1 MRISPICGAAAG
13 IALLGASLAIAA
25 PPALEGYRDQRA
37 LRTAVRNLAK
47 SKVVSCI
54 TLGRTFGGQ
63 EVSLLTVGT
72 GTVDKKPALLIV
84 GGIDPARPVDCE
96 VVLRVVEQ
104 LASKATTDPEVCR
117 LLDRVT
123 VYGIVQAAPDGSEAL
138 FEKPLRQRHV
148 NARPIDDDTDG
159 RTDEDGPDDL
169 NGDGLI
175 TIMRVEDA
183 DGPYIAHPK
192 DDRVMIEADLEKG
205 ERGRYQ
211 IYVEGK
217 DNDGDGKLNEDP
229 PGGVAFD
236 RNFTFD
242 YPYFQPGAGSHQVS
256 EIETRAI
263 ADFCYD
269 HPNIVMVWT
278 VCGRDNLLHPW
289 KPGESAA
296 EEEQEGEEERDEIK
310 TTLLAEDAPYFNEI
324 AEAYS
329 EIAGDIKPPELPG
342 GKGAF
347 LEWAYFHY
355 GRWSLATRP
364 WCIPSEANE
373 EEGSDEAEEDDGDD
387 SRGLDDLNAL
397 AWFKQ
402 QGMEGYVPWQPIQHP
417 DLEGQ
422 KVEIGGFKPFL
433 RDNPPAELLD
443 GLAETQSKF
452 LVELLGMLPRVEL
465 AEVKVEPL
473 GAGVWRVTAVVVNEG
488 KLPTA
493 SEMGRLSRQPQRL
506 QVELKL
512 PPRASLVTG
521 HARRSLAPLAGEGGR
536 AEEKWLVRVD
546 SDKSPAFSVRAWS
559 PMAGT
564 ATGQAQEK

>member
-1 MRISPICGAAAG
+1 MVFLA
-13 IALLGASLAIAA
+13 ASLAIAA
-25 PPALEGYRDQRA
+25 PPALEGYSNSA
-37 LRTAVRNLAK
+37 SLRGRTHNLAK
-47 SKVVSCI
+47 SKIVSCT
-54 TLGRTFGGQ
+54 TLARTLGGQ

-72 GTVDKKPALLIV
+72 GAVEKKPALLIV
-84 GGIDPARPVDCE
+84 GGIDPARPVDGE
-96 VVLRVVEQ
+96 VLLRVVEQ
-104 LASKATTDPEVCR
+104 LVGQATTDPDIRR

-123 VYGIVQAAPDGSEAL
+123 VYGIVQAAPDGSETF
-138 FEKPLRQRHV
+138 FERPLRQRHV

-175 TIMRVEDA
+175 TVMRVEDA

-192 DDRVMIEADLEKG
+192 DDRVMVKADLEKG
-205 ERGRYQ
+205 VRGRYQ

-242 YPYFQPGAGSHQVS
+242 YPYFQPGAGPHQVS

-269 HPNIVMVWT
+269 HPNIVVVWT

-289 KPGESAA
+289 KSETA
-296 EEEQEGEEERDEIK
+296 EEEDDEEGDKIK
-310 TTLLAEDAPYFNEI
+310 TTLLVEDAPYLNEI
-324 AEAYS
+324 AKVYS
-329 EIAGDIKPPELPG
+329 EIAGNNKPPELPG
-342 GKGAF
+342 GKGSF

-364 WCIPSEANE
+364 WCIPSETNE
-373 EEGSDEAEEDDGDD
+373 EEGSEETEEDDGDD

-397 AWFKQ
+397 AWFEQ
-402 QGMEGYVPWQPIQHP
+402 QSMEGFVPWQPIEHP
-417 DLEGQ
+417 DLEGK

-433 RDNPPAELLD
+433 KDNPPAELLD

-452 LVELLGMLPRVEL
+452 LVRLLDMLPRVEL
-465 AEVKVEPL
+465 AEVKAEPL

-488 KLPTA
+488 MLPTA

-506 QVELKL
+506 QIELKL
-512 PPRASLVTG
+512 PAGASLVTG
-521 HARRSLAPLAGEGGR
+521 HARRPLAPLAGEGGR

-546 SDKSPAFSVRAWS
+546 SDKTPVFSVRAWS
-559 PMAGT
+559 PMTGE
-564 ATGQAQEK
+564 ATGQTQEK